1 MSRASIT
8 TARCQATRPATTSSA
23 QRTYASKALDLISA
37 WYDDACVFEYAH
49 PTLARMMAIKSTC
62 LPGFTRRDLAFFKII
77 DARPPSKAAMHDPE
91 LLRDKQ
97 PVEPKR
103 LALSTAL
110 GC

>member
-1 MSRASIT
+1 MKCPYCAQHIT
-8 TARCQATRPATTSSA
+8 DEAVVCP
-23 QRTYASKALDLISA
+23 I
-37 WYDDACVFEYAH
+37 CH
-49 PTLARMMAIKSTC
+49 
-62 LPGFTRRDLAFFKII
+62 RDLAFFKII

>member
-1 MSRASIT
+1 
-8 TARCQATRPATTSSA
+8 
-23 QRTYASKALDLISA
+23 
-37 WYDDACVFEYAH
+37 
-49 PTLARMMAIKSTC
+49 MAIKSTC

-110 GC
+110 AVLTRSAAALLVSRKMLAAPQRWDVLAVPSPGADCL